1 MSDQEHNSGTRPEG
15 TVDHR
20 IQRAFLLCFVLEE
33 LLSDLNPYGGGD
45 EEDLRPIQRAH
56 FLTNLVRSTLA
67 EALRESAGLPSDP
80 SDPTAD
86 TAFALAYMEGL
97 FRGMQGD

>member
-1 MSDQEHNSGTRPEG
+1 MIDQEQNSETKPEG
-15 TVDHR
+15 TADYR
-20 IQRAFLLCFVLEE
+20 IQRAFLLCFVLED

-45 EEDLRPIQRAH
+45 AEDLPPIQRAH

-67 EALRESAGLPSDP
+67 EALRESAGLPSNP

-97 FRGMQGD
+97 FRGKQGD

>member
-1 MSDQEHNSGTRPEG
+1 MTDQEQNSGTKPDG
-15 TVDHR
+15 AADHR
-20 IQRAFLLCFVLEE
+20 IQRAFLLCLVLET
-33 LLSDLNPYGGGD
+33 LLSDLNPYGAGD
-45 EEDLRPIQRAH
+45 DENLPPIQRAH

-86 TAFALAYMEGL
+86 TAFALAYMEGV